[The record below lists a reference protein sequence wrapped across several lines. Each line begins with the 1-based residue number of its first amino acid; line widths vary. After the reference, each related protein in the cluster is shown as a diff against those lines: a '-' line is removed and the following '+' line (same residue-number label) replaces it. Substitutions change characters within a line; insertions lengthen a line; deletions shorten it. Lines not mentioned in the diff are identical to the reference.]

1 MTVIAII
8 LMIVAMLVT
17 AGILFTGIIGMA
29 KGGEFN
35 RKWSNILMRYRIVA
49 QFVALIFF
57 GIAVMLLRSG
67 QGG

>member
-1 MTVIAII
+1 
-8 LMIVAMLVT
+8 MIVAMLVT